1 MRMSPP
7 RPQQEPAMAFMAN
20 HSSMFTADLDPC
32 CIDHADGSML
42 ASPCGAFKLCHIGRQ
57 ASRVILINEARGPG
71 AASTKQKQLRRSD
84 EPEAACARHPG
95 QVGAFSKLA
104 RATVTGML
112 PRCGPPG
119 PPGPGRASPTHPRG
133 CGAALAACLTR
144 TRPKQARAPL
154 AWSGCGQSQ
163 WQATSRQ
170 QQAANLRPPPH
181 HPGRGLPAKLRR
193 RPCAAAATR
202 TPRHSP
208 TVPVEH
214 PIDRTLL
221 AFLRGDC

>member
-1 MRMSPP
+1 
-7 RPQQEPAMAFMAN
+7 MAFMAN

-133 CGAALAACLTR
+133 RGAALAACLTR

-154 AWSGCGQSQ
+154 AWSGCG
-163 WQATSRQ
+163 QATSRQ

-193 RPCAAAATR
+193 RPCAAAAHR
-202 TPRHSP
+202 CGFPRRLWLVS
-208 TVPVEH
+208 VG
-214 PIDRTLL
+214 TLL
-221 AFLRGDC
+221 AFLRGIMIVRA